1 MEVGS
6 GISFRVKVFMVVF
19 AIFMIAFGGVCEG
32 QNLPVGERVETA
44 VRLQMVKYPKSRLID
59 YYKNFFQDK
68 FGPGHIISDTTSAGR
83 YLRMELVQMN
93 AEGDLQI
100 NDLVELTGWEHTFAR
115 VNLAAVKT
123 GKIKYSQLL
132 EELAKS
138 AAEAPAVSIAEWIK
152 EWSYIEKI
160 IMSLNSGLEGA
171 VEDSVKIR
179 QMLARGEFAV
189 HHSEIYNQ
197 EYKPHYRLIKRELL
211 TSMPF

>member
-1 MEVGS
+1 
-6 GISFRVKVFMVVF
+6 MVVY
-19 AIFMIAFGGVCEG
+19 AIFMISFGGVCEG
-32 QNLPVGERVETA
+32 QNIPVRERVGEA
-44 VRLQMVKYPKSRLID
+44 VRLQMLKYPKSRLID

-68 FGPGHIISDTTSAGR
+68 FGPGHIISDTISAGR
-83 YLRMELVQMN
+83 YLRMELLQMN
-93 AEGDLQI
+93 LEDYVQN
-100 NDLVELTGWEHTFAR
+100 NDYVELTGWEHTFAR
-115 VNLAAVKT
+115 VNLAAVKN

-132 EELAKS
+132 DALKKS
-138 AAEAPAVSIAEWIK
+138 AAETPVVSIAEWTN

-160 IMSLNSGLEGA
+160 IMSMNPHLEGA

-179 QMLARGEFAV
+179 QMLARGEYAV